1 MSKIV
6 LILFGALTVG
16 SLWMTYS
23 GTGLQGVKTQ
33 TLKPKTVR
41 STHTG
46 SWSSSSSSGF
56 SFGK

>member
-16 SLWMTYS
+16 SLWMTYT
-23 GTGLQGVKTQ
+23 GAGLQGIKTQ

-46 SWSSSSSSGF
+46 SWSSGSSGGF